1 MKARLRAGNTKLS
14 AITSP
19 ARWKARPANP
29 AETRQ
34 WTAGRASPGHHH
46 ILDDVHDEPRTAVED
61 DDVYAND
68 PPLIGRRARRKLAL
82 KFGRKRLQL
91 LLQAGR
97 ERTVALELSFEPRRK
112 VAAALGETRG
122 QAGASSVEIV
132 DNDFAI
138 LLGKDDPLSRAVVAL
153 VRVPF
158 ALSFALPLSLGEA
171 PSRKQRQGKQQ
182 NQESANVSRVHES
195 SFTAKH
201 DSTLRAHFPIGRFG
215 GVC

>member
-46 ILDDVHDEPRTAVED
+46 ILDDVHDEPRAAVED
-61 DDVYAND
+61 HDVYAND
-68 PPLIGRRARRKLAL
+68 PPLIGRRARGKLAL
-82 KFGRKRLQL
+82 EFGRKRLQL

-97 ERTVALELSFEPRRK
+97 ECTVALELSFEPGRK

-122 QAGASSVEIV
+122 QTGASTLVILNNEV
-132 DNDFAI
+132 AVAFA
-138 LLGKDDPLSRAVVAL
+138 KDGQFSGAVVAI
-153 VRVPF
+153 F
-158 ALSFALPLSLGEA
+158 IALIGVTFSFALPLSLGEA
-171 PSRKQRQGKQQ
+171 
-182 NQESANVSRVHES
+182 
-195 SFTAKH
+195 
-201 DSTLRAHFPIGRFG
+201 
-215 GVC
+215 